1 MDQQCTAVEVEQLL
15 CYFSSSSEEELRE
28 LIKDELD
35 LMEEPSAP
43 TADEHIKLAQIQQL
57 VRSDMQQKRVNVF
70 YKVPIYRLAAAVA
83 LLTFVFGATWFYLQ
97 HGDSEK
103 LPTAQSESES
113 VISPGGNKAVLT
125 LATGQQLLLTDL
137 ADGQLAQEAGVMVT
151 KASDGQLVY
160 KVVGEVSDKDN
171 APSFNTIATPKGGQ
185 YQVSLPDG
193 TRIWLNASSSLRYPT
208 TFEAKERLVE
218 LTGEAYFEVATNK
231 NQPFKVISAG
241 QVVEVLGTQFNINA
255 YSDEH
260 LIKTTLLEGSV
271 QVYLGEQSSLLK
283 PGQQAQAGRSLSRK
297 YVDVQEAVAWKNG
310 KTQFINADI
319 KTVMR
324 MISRWYDVEIDYEG
338 EISSETFS
346 GSVSRSK
353 SITEVLD
360 LLQLTGDIHF
370 KIIGRRVVV
379 MK

>member
-1 MDQQCTAVEVEQLL
+1 MDQQCTAVELEQLL
-15 CYFSSSSEEELRE
+15 RYFSSSREEGLRE
-28 LIKDELD
+28 LIKEELD
-35 LMEEPSAP
+35 LVEEPTTP
-43 TADEHIKLAQIQQL
+43 TAEEQINLSQIQQL
-57 VRSDMQQKRVNVF
+57 VRLDIDQKRINVF

-97 HGDSEK
+97 NGDKEK
-103 LPTAQSESES
+103 LRTAQSESES
-113 VISPGGNKAVLT
+113 VIVPGGNKAVLT

-137 ADGQLAQEAGVMVT
+137 ADGQLAQEAGVIVT

-160 KVVGEVSDKDN
+160 KVVDEAPDKHKT
-171 APSFNTIATPKGGQ
+171 PSFNTIVTPKGGQ

-193 TRIWLNASSSLRYPT
+193 TKIWLNASSSLRYPT
-208 TFEAKERLVE
+208 TFEGKERLVE

-231 NQPFKVISAG
+231 SQPFKVISAG

-271 QVYLGEQSSLLK
+271 QVYLGEKSSLLK

-353 SITEVLD
+353 SVTEVLD
-360 LLQLTGDIHF
+360 LLELTGDIHF
-370 KIIGRRVVV
+370 KIKGRRIVV